1 MKKSNTLRLFSGWL
15 PVFGLVLA
23 ATTSVRADYQSTVL
37 ADHPIAYF
45 ALDLTIDNS
54 GTATDL
60 SGNGN
65 DSTYYNIYPST
76 GPSSYL
82 PNAANFS
89 GAYLQS
95 YVDLGSGT
103 NTSILNFG
111 GPITMEA
118 WVESTNITQGPA
130 DILAKGY
137 DSTMNYDELCLRAN
151 GAVNYYGGTYNNVNG
166 GASASGGEQTTNW
179 TYLVATYDGTNWNLY
194 VNTKL
199 VGTGADSV
207 GAINFPD
214 PWAIGTGS
222 ADGSS
227 RYFVGNV
234 CQVALYTNAL
244 TPSQVLN
251 HFFYGYLNTPP
262 AVSPPVIVAQPQS
275 QPSYVGGTV
284 TLSVGAVSA
293 LPATNQWYFGTT
305 PLTGRTNITLT
316 LTNLQLTNAGN
327 YSVVVGNANGTT
339 NSAPAA
345 LSVSV
350 PRSLEW
356 SANGNSGTWDT
367 SSPNWINLANSQ
379 QTVFNPGDQVLFDD
393 TPGVPTTVTVSSGSI
408 LPSVANV
415 NSSAN
420 NFTFNG
426 PGMLTGFGSLVKNG
440 SSTLSIVTP
449 SGFGGTVDIGGG
461 VVYAGNNCFS
471 SVSSIAVSNNAT
483 MDLGGGQF
491 NNYTPISISGSGFNG
506 QGALSNSYADYPI
519 ESVNITMIGDA
530 TITGSAR
537 WDLANGSTIS
547 GAHNLTI
554 DWSADTSN
562 PYGEWNSPI
571 IGSNV
576 LSVTLT
582 NGSKIG
588 AKYCDSSFQNPGT
601 MFNVGPNGQL
611 IFWNGGWN
619 GSLHV
624 YGGAQVYLWTA
635 PAAFNGSNI
644 IFEDNA
650 LWSSTGGSGDEPI
663 NSAITFNGVA
673 HFQVGDNNRIY
684 TNLLNGPGG
693 FVMDVYNHQLILS
706 CSNTYAGPTVIGAG
720 PQVALTG
727 NGSITHSS
735 LIFFGGW
742 NTNSLSTQIDV
753 SGRIDQTLTLASGQ
767 TLAGIGTVN
776 GSLVVSPGA
785 TISPSGTNTTIG
797 ITTGANPF
805 GVLAATGN
813 ITLSGT
819 TVVKLDGPG
828 TNDAVQTSGT
838 ITYGGTLNLV
848 NISGAPLA
856 AGNSFQIFTAASYSG
871 SFGNIVPATPGPGLA
886 WDKTQL
892 NTGII
897 NVTSGPSQPVVS
909 GETISGGN
917 FILSGSNGTAGRN
930 YVVLTSTN
938 IALPLTSWTP
948 TATNSFDNTGAF
960 HATNAINPAL
970 NRSFYLIESQ

>member
-1 MKKSNTLRLFSGWL
+1 MKKSNTLRFVPGWL
-15 PVFGLVLA
+15 PIAGLALLA
-23 ATTSVRADYQSTVL
+23 ASSARADYQSTVI

-45 ALDLTIDNS
+45 ALDLTIDNN

-65 DSTYYNIYPST
+65 NSTYYNISPVS
-76 GPSSYL
+76 GPSAYI
-82 PNAANFS
+82 PNAAFFT

-95 YVDLGSGT
+95 YVDLGT
-103 NTSILNFG
+103 APNPSILNFG

-118 WVESTNITQGPA
+118 WVQSTNTTQGPA
-130 DILAKGY
+130 DILGKGY
-137 DSTMNYDELCLRAN
+137 DSTINDAELVLRAN
-151 GAVNYYGGTYNNVNG
+151 GGYNYYGGTYNNTNN
-166 GASASGGEQTTNW
+166 GASASGGQQTTNW
-179 TYLVATYDGTNWNLY
+179 TYLVSTYDGTNWNLY

-207 GAINFPD
+207 GALNFPD
-214 PWAIGTGS
+214 PWRIGTGS
-222 ADGSS
+222 ADGAT
-227 RYFVGNV
+227 RYYVGNI

-244 TPSQVLN
+244 TAAQVMN
-251 HFFYGYLNTPP
+251 HFYFGYLNAAPT
-262 AVSPPVIVAQPQS
+262 VSIPIIVAQPQS
-275 QPSYVGGTV
+275 QPSFVGGTASF
-284 TLSVGAVSA
+284 SVSAVSA
-293 LPATNQWYFGTT
+293 LPSTNQWYFGST
-305 PLTGRTNITLT
+305 PLAGQTNTTLT
-316 LTNLQLTNAGN
+316 LSNLQLTNSGN
-327 YSVVVGNANGTT
+327 YSVVIGNANGTT
-339 NSAPAA
+339 NSAPAVLTVA
-345 LSVSV
+345 V
-350 PRSLEW
+350 PRNLQW
-356 SANGNSGTWDT
+356 SATANSGTWDT
-367 SSPNWINLANSQ
+367 NSANWINLANSQ
-379 QTVFNPGDQVLFDD
+379 ATVFNPGDGVLFDD
-393 TPGVPTTVTVSSGSI
+393 TTGVPTTVAVTGGGIV
-408 LPSVANV
+408 PSVATV
-415 NSSAN
+415 NSSVN
-420 NFTFNG
+420 NYTFNG
-426 PGMLTGFGSLVKNG
+426 PNQLSGFGTLVKEG
-440 SSTLSIVTP
+440 SSTLSIFTP
-449 SGFGGTVDIGGG
+449 SGFPGSVAIGGG
-461 VVYAGNNCFS
+461 TVYAGNNCFS
-471 SVSSIAVSNNAT
+471 ASSSIVITNNAT

-491 NNYTPISISGSGFNG
+491 NNFIPITISGTGVGG
-506 QGALSNSYADYPI
+506 QGALVNSYGDYPV
-519 ESVNITMIGDA
+519 ESVNIAMIGD
-530 TITGSAR
+530 TVFGGTQR

-547 GAHNLTI
+547 GAHNLII

-571 IGSNV
+571 IGSTV
-576 LSVTLT
+576 ASITLT

-588 AKYCDSSFQNPGT
+588 AKNCDSTFQNPGT
-601 MFNVGPNGQL
+601 MMNVGANGQL

-624 YGGAQVYLWTA
+624 FGGAQVYLWTA

-650 LWSSTGGSGDEPI
+650 VWSGTGGSGDEPI

-684 TNLLNGPGG
+684 TNLLSGPGG

-753 SGRIDQTLTLASGQ
+753 SGRTDQTLTLASGQ

-805 GVLAATGN
+805 GALAATGN
-813 ITLSGT
+813 ITLGGT
-819 TVVKLDGPG
+819 TVIKLDGPG

-848 NISGAPLA
+848 NISGTPLA
-856 AGNSFQIFTAASYSG
+856 AGNSFQVFTAAGYSG
-871 SFGNIVPATPGPGLA
+871 SFGNIVPTTPGPGLA
-886 WDKTQL
+886 WDTTQL
-892 NTGII
+892 NAGII
-897 NVTSGPSQPVVS
+897 SVMTGQSQPGISGVS
-909 GETISGGN
+909 ISGGN
-917 FILSGSNGTAGRN
+917 FILSGTNGTANGN

-938 IALPLTSWTP
+938 VALPLAGWTP
-948 TATNSFDNTGAF
+948 IATNSYDNTGAF
-960 HATNAINPAL
+960 HATNKINSAL
-970 NRSFYLIESQ
+970 NRSFYTIQSQ